1 MSMVNCIR
9 FKPKVGCE
17 SIVIKETSR
26 IYKTLDGA
34 LEKRLVS
41 LSEGEYA
48 SVIVWKSM
56 DAFLE
61 VLNRDV
67 RLIDVLRPHVEPYS
81 DGEDFHAF
89 SGPSV
94 DLNNY
99 D

>member
-1 MSMVNCIR
+1 MTMVNSIR
-9 FKPKVGCE
+9 FKPKDGYE
-17 SIVIKETSR
+17 EIVFKETSK

-34 LEKRLVS
+34 LEKRLVR
-41 LSEGEYA
+41 LDEGEYA

-56 DAFLE
+56 DDFLE

-67 RLIDVLRPHVEPYS
+67 RLIDVLRPYVKPYD

-89 SGPSV
+89 SGPTV
-94 DLNNY
+94 DLSMY

>member
-1 MSMVNCIR
+1 MGMVNCIR
-9 FKPKVGCE
+9 FRPKKGCE
-17 SIVIKETSR
+17 TIIIQETSK

-34 LEKRLVS
+34 LEKRLVE
-41 LSEGEYA
+41 LGEGEYA

-67 RLIDVLRPHVEPYS
+67 RLIDVLRPHVEPYD
-81 DGEDFHAF
+81 DGQEFHAF

-94 DLNNY
+94 ELSAFD
-99 D
+99 

>member
-1 MSMVNCIR
+1 MSTVNCIR

-17 SIVIKETSR
+17 PIIFKETSKV
-26 IYKTLDGA
+26 YKTLDGA
-34 LEKRLVS
+34 LEKRLVA
-41 LSEGEYA
+41 LNDGEYA

-67 RLIDVLRPHVEPYS
+67 RLIDILRPHVDPYD

-94 DLNNY
+94 DLSNF

>member
-17 SIVIKETSR
+17 SIVIAETSR

-61 VLNRDV
+61 VSNRAV
-67 RLIDVLRPHVEPYS
+67 KKPFIFIKSKICLLS
-81 DGEDFHAF
+81 FF
-89 SGPSV
+89 SIRI
-94 DLNNY
+94 
-99 D
+99 